1 MSIGS
6 ISTGKHMVCDL
17 SNIRNM
23 DRLENIN
30 SIEFMLDSLCS
41 KHDFHILGKMT
52 HQFEPPGISIVYM
65 LSESHISV
73 HTFPEKGTA
82 AFDIYTCGIADSKLG
97 AQWILQQMNAGYHT
111 LIDIGR

>member
-1 MSIGS
+1 MISMGHHCLLNVYGCKFELLDNEDFMIRVLRKAADECGATILNVMSHKFDPQGV
-6 ISTGKHMVCDL
+6 TA
-17 SNIRNM
+17 
-23 DRLENIN
+23 
-30 SIEFMLDSLCS
+30 
-41 KHDFHILGKMT
+41 ILL
-52 HQFEPPGISIVYM
+52 

-97 AQWILQQMNAGYHT
+97 AQWILQQMNADYHT